1 MSPRGGNAAVRAALI
16 EAAATLL
23 AESGPRAVTTRR
35 VASQVGTS
43 TMAVYT
49 HFSGIEALLRAVREE
64 GFIRLAAH
72 LAAVRRTRDPVADL
86 TASGSAYVSN
96 GLQNPHLYRAMF
108 LTRQVNEGDTE
119 VGADVFATLVGFVQ
133 RCLDAGRFPYVAD
146 AQSGAYQCW
155 MLTHASVASLL
166 AGILDP
172 TTTATVLTAL
182 AETCYVGFG
191 DDRAAARASI
201 KSGMRRQPVVAER

>member
-1 MSPRGGNAAVRAALI
+1 MASPRSA
-16 EAAATLL
+16 
-23 AESGPRAVTTRR
+23 
-35 VASQVGTS
+35 Q
-43 TMAVYT
+43 
-49 HFSGIEALLRAVREE
+49 H
-64 GFIRLAAH
+64 
-72 LAAVRRTRDPVADL
+72 PVADL

-108 LTRQVNEGDTE
+108 LTRQVNEGDAV

-133 RCLDAGRFPYVAD
+133 RCLDAGRFPFVAD

-172 TTTATVLTAL
+172 TTTATVLIAL

-191 DDRAAARASI
+191 DDRVAARTSI